1 MPDGCRR
8 PVDGLVVRRYPDHMS
23 SEQIERAIA
32 TLRAAGHLIEAIP
45 GIAGVYRVDERGAR
59 TDEELLAMVD
69 QLGPPG
75 GPEPADEAAR
85 RL

>member
-1 MPDGCRR
+1 MPATCRR
-8 PVDGLVVRRYPDHMS
+8 PVDGLVVRRYPDRMS

-45 GIAGVYRVDERGAR
+45 GIVGVYRVDERGAR
-59 TDEELLAMVD
+59 TDEELLAMVA

-75 GPEPADEAAR
+75 GPEPSDEAAR

>member
-1 MPDGCRR
+1 M
-8 PVDGLVVRRYPDHMS
+8 DGLELRQYPESMS

-59 TDEELLAMVD
+59 TDEELLAMVA

-75 GPEPADEAAR
+75 DPEPADEAAR